1 MYKIPI
7 DHNMQ
12 FKKNSLR
19 NVLILK
25 ILYLII
31 TLVSQSNIIL

>member
-19 NVLILK
+19 NVLVDSKYI
-25 ILYLII
+25 
-31 TLVSQSNIIL
+31 VSDHNTSFAK